1 MTAAELARQLEER
14 ELRAR
19 RPTNL
24 WRDTLGEILRQRSAL
39 VGLAILGVILFAAV
53 FAPLIAPY
61 DPEVPIRGEGAERL
75 TPPCIHLL
83 GCPETQPQF
92 IMGVDQNRRDEFSRV
107 VYGARVSLQV
117 GIVTVGMAIVV
128 GTFIGS
134 IAGYVG
140 GWFDNGLMRIMDV
153 LLAFPA
159 LVLAIFLA
167 TAFQTLSIPF
177 LNDPLLN
184 AMLAIGIVA
193 IPVYARVMRASVL
206 SVRERDFVTASRAL
220 GESGTGIL
228 AASHPPERADAP
240 HRAGHARHRHRD
252 PRGCRTL
259 VPRHRRAGT
268 DARVGVDDR
277 SRAQPDV
284 QRTAPRHLPGHR
296 TGAQRPRL
304 QPARRRRAR
313 RARPA
318 AEPMTVVDVR
328 APRRRFGEAGD
339 RLLDVRGL
347 QTSFHTR
354 DGVVRAVTGID
365 FHVDRGEVMGLVG
378 ESGCGKSVTSL
389 SIMRL
394 IAPPGRIEAGEV
406 MFDGQDLL
414 EAPRP
419 RDAARSAASASAW
432 SSSSRRAA

>member
-1 MTAAELARQLEER
+1 MTAADLARQLEER

-75 TPPCIHLL
+75 SPPCIHLL
-83 GCPETQPQF
+83 GCPESQPQH

-134 IAGYVG
+134 LAGYLG
-140 GWFDNGLMRIMDV
+140 GWFDNGLMRVMDV

-177 LNDPLLN
+177 LDDPLFN
-184 AMLAIGIVA
+184 AMLAIGIVS
-193 IPVYARVMRASVL
+193 IPVYARVMRASVV

-228 AASHPPERADAP
+228 VRRILPNSLTPVIVQGTLGIATAILEVAALSFLGIGAQEPTPEWGSMIGLVRNQMFSAP
-240 HRAGHARHRHRD
+240 HLVIFPGIALALSVLAFNLLGDGVRDALD
-252 PRGCRTL
+252 PRLNR
-259 VPRHRRAGT
+259 
-268 DARVGVDDR
+268 
-277 SRAQPDV
+277 
-284 QRTAPRHLPGHR
+284 
-296 TGAQRPRL
+296 
-304 QPARRRRAR
+304 
-313 RARPA
+313 
-318 AEPMTVVDVR
+318 
-328 APRRRFGEAGD
+328 
-339 RLLDVRGL
+339 
-347 QTSFHTR
+347 
-354 DGVVRAVTGID
+354 
-365 FHVDRGEVMGLVG
+365 
-378 ESGCGKSVTSL
+378 
-389 SIMRL
+389 
-394 IAPPGRIEAGEV
+394 
-406 MFDGQDLL
+406 
-414 EAPRP
+414 
-419 RDAARSAASASAW
+419 
-432 SSSSRRAA
+432 